1 MPDAPKAFISHASE
15 DKGRFVTEFAT
26 NLRAAGIDA
35 WVDEWEIRAGD
46 TLVDKVFAHGIDK
59 ADVFIVVLS
68 NTSITKPWVAEE
80 LDAGV
85 IRRIQRGTRIIPVLI
100 DDVEVPPALQHLRY
114 SSLASLG
121 PQGVVSD
128 ISGTLFSTDV
138 APPLG
143 APPAYSRRAP
153 KLLPNP
159 VDDAVMNATVDMIL
173 ENGAGSA
180 DSVQLLERLAD
191 LDLSHE
197 LVEEAISSL
206 AEQRLVEVS
215 RSFGGTT
222 ITRLRPRVWLAVLR
236 KRGIDVDGLH
246 DELLT
251 HFVNH
256 GSSGGFDET
265 DRETLHALV
274 SVLEMERLI
283 GRVTTTLDGTAHAQA
298 TVAGQRAA
306 RAL

>member
-46 TLVDKVFAHGIDK
+46 SLVDKVFAHGIDK

>member
-1 MPDAPKAFISHASE
+1 MPDAPRAFISHASE
-15 DKGRFVTEFAT
+15 DKERFVTEFAT

-46 TLVDKVFAHGIDK
+46 SLVDKVFAHGIDE
-59 ADVFIVVLS
+59 ADVFIVILS
-68 NTSITKPWVAEE
+68 RTSITKPWVAEE

-85 IRRIQRGTRIIPVLI
+85 IRRIQKGTRIIPVLI

-121 PQGVVSD
+121 PQGVVAD
-128 ISGTLFSTDV
+128 ISGTLFGTDV

-153 KLLPNP
+153 NLLPNP

-173 ENGAGSA
+173 ENGAGSVG
-180 DSVQLLERLAD
+180 SIQLLERLAD

-206 AEQRLVEVS
+206 AEQGLVEVS

-256 GSSGGFDET
+256 GSSGDFDET

-274 SVLEMERLI
+274 SILEMERLI

>member
-46 TLVDKVFAHGIDK
+46 SLVDKVFAHGIDK

-173 ENGAGSA
+173 ENGAGSVG
-180 DSVQLLERLAD
+180 SRQLLERLAD

-206 AEQRLVEVS
+206 ADQRLVEVS